1 MGCVPILILKNI
13 KKKIYLYN
21 KIMKTGSMD
30 LPLHDGQAPR
40 WLFNR
45 MKKLA
50 REITLAIIIEYGTDE
65 VLRRLSD
72 PIWFQSFG
80 CVLGFDWHSS
90 GLTTTVTGALKEG
103 LKDEE
108 KHIGIFFA
116 GGKGRRG
123 IETPKDIEKAG
134 DNGYINTEIGN
145 SLVRSS
151 RLVAKVD
158 ANALQDGYNIY
169 HHFMVFDK
177 KGKWIIVQQGMKVE
191 KRYARRYHWISEGL
205 KSFTSNPHKGII
217 SEKTEHPLNLV
228 DGEIEKT
235 RQDMVSISKEDTNS
249 VVKEFKSIVLPSHHP
264 LYPGDFKTEYLRKI
278 LRKTRE
284 INPNDFEN
292 LLLVQGVGE
301 KTLRAL
307 ALLSNIIFKSELSFR
322 DPALFSFA
330 HGGKDGYPFPV
341 DKETYDR
348 SIEILKSAV
357 NRAKLGDV
365 EKINALKRLKQY
377 TSS

>member
-1 MGCVPILILKNI
+1 
-13 KKKIYLYN
+13 
-21 KIMKTGSMD
+21 
-30 LPLHDGQAPR
+30 
-40 WLFNR
+40 
-45 MKKLA
+45 
-50 REITLAIIIEYGTDE
+50 
-65 VLRRLSD
+65 
-72 PIWFQSFG
+72 
-80 CVLGFDWHSS
+80 
-90 GLTTTVTGALKEG
+90 
-103 LKDEE
+103 
-108 KHIGIFFA
+108 
-116 GGKGRRG
+116 
-123 IETPKDIEKAG
+123 
-134 DNGYINTEIGN
+134 
-145 SLVRSS
+145 
-151 RLVAKVD
+151 
-158 ANALQDGYNIY
+158 
-169 HHFMVFDK
+169 VFDK

-249 VVKEFKSIVLPSHHP
+249 VVKEFKGIVLPSHHP

-284 INPNDFEN
+284 INPNDFED

>member
-1 MGCVPILILKNI
+1 V
-13 KKKIYLYN
+13 
-21 KIMKTGSMD
+21 KTGSMD
-30 LPLHDGQAPR
+30 LPLHGGKAPL

-45 MKKLA
+45 MTKLA
-50 REITLAIIIEYGTDE
+50 REITLAIIVEYGTDE

-80 CVLGFDWHSS
+80 CILGFDWHSS
-90 GLTTTVTGALKEG
+90 GVTTTVTGALKEG
-103 LKDEE
+103 LKNEG
-108 KHIGIFFA
+108 KNIGIFFA
-116 GGKGRRG
+116 GGKGTRG
-123 IETPKDIEKAG
+123 LETPSDIEGIGEK
-134 DNGYINTEIGN
+134 GYISKETGEMLI
-145 SLVRSS
+145 RAS

-158 ANALQDGYNIY
+158 SSALQDGYNIY

-177 KGKWIIVQQGMKVE
+177 KGNWVVVQQGMKVE
-191 KRYARRYHWISEGL
+191 NKYARRYHWLSEGL
-205 KSFTSNPHKGII
+205 RSFTSNPHKGII
-217 SEKTEHPLNLV
+217 SEKTEKPLNLV
-228 DGEIEKT
+228 DGKIEKT
-235 RQDMVSISKEDTNS
+235 RENMVSIAKEDTNS
-249 VVKEFKSIVLPSHHP
+249 VVKEIKSIVLPAHHP
-264 LYPGDFKTEYLRKI
+264 LYPGDFNTNYLRKI

-284 INPNDFEN
+284 TNPQDFES

-307 ALLSNIIFKSELSFR
+307 ALLSNIIFQSELSFR

-341 DKETYDR
+341 DKETYDK

-357 NRAKLGDV
+357 SRAKLGDV

-377 TSS
+377 IGS

>member
-1 MGCVPILILKNI
+1 VRN
-13 KKKIYLYN
+13 
-21 KIMKTGSMD
+21 GSID
-30 LPLHDGQAPR
+30 LPLHGGQAPP

-50 REITLAIIIEYGTDE
+50 REITLTIIIEYGTDE

-90 GLTTTVTGALKEG
+90 GITTTVTGALKEG

-108 KHIGIFFA
+108 KNIGIFFA

-123 IETPKDIEKAG
+123 LDTPKDIEKAE
-134 DNGYINTEIGN
+134 NKGYISTETGN

-177 KGKWIIVQQGMKVE
+177 KGRWTVVQQGIKVE
-191 KRYARRYHWISEGL
+191 KKYARRYHWSSEGL

-217 SEKTEHPLNLV
+217 SEKTEKPLNLV
-228 DGEIEKT
+228 DQEIEKT
-235 RQDMVSISKEDTNS
+235 RENIVFISKEDTNS
-249 VVKEFKSIVLPSHHP
+249 VIKELKSIVLPAHHP
-264 LYPGDFKTEYLRKI
+264 LYPGDFNADYLKKI
-278 LRKTRE
+278 LRKTKE
-284 INPNDFEN
+284 INPKNFEN

-341 DKETYDR
+341 DKETYDK
-348 SIEILKSAV
+348 SIEILKSSVA
-357 NRAKLGDV
+357 RAKLGDV

-377 TSS
+377 TSL